1 MLTNVIPDTGRFL
14 LLAFPA
20 LFSIINPLGGAFI
33 FLAATRGMEQ
43 TARSRMARQV
53 ATYSFITLNVSML
66 IGAFVLRIF
75 GIEMPVLRLAGGIV
89 IALTA
94 WKLLN
99 AEDDSSMRG
108 AVLEEAGG
116 ADASHL
122 AFYPL
127 TMPMTTGPGTIA
139 VAIALGTGG
148 GGPGAD
154 NPLVFA
160 VQALVTTTLICLVIY
175 LLYRSSGRIALA
187 IGPTG
192 TNIVARLSAF
202 LLFCIGIQ
210 VMWGGVAELV
220 GSLQQQ

>member
-1 MLTNVIPDTGRFL
+1 MLTNLVAQTGTFL

-43 TARSRMARQV
+43 RARSRLARQV
-53 ATYSFITLNVSML
+53 ATYSFITLNLSML

-75 GIEMPVLRLAGGIV
+75 GIEMPVLRLAGGII
-89 IALTA
+89 IALAA

-99 AEDDSSMRG
+99 AEDDNAARG
-108 AVLEEAGG
+108 AVLEEAD
-116 ADASHL
+116 ARDASHL

-148 GGPGAD
+148 GGVGAD
-154 NPLVFA
+154 NLLVFGM
-160 VQALVTTTLICLVIY
+160 QALVTSTLICLLIY

-210 VMWGGVAELV
+210 VMWTGIAELV
-220 GSLQQQ
+220 GSLR

>member
-1 MLTNVIPDTGRFL
+1 MLTEFAAQTGTFL

-43 TARSRMARQV
+43 AARSRLARQV
-53 ATYSFITLNVSML
+53 AIYSFITLNVSML

-75 GIEMPVLRLAGGIV
+75 GIDMPVLRLAGGII

-99 AEDDSSMRG
+99 AEDDSAQRG
-108 AVLEEAGG
+108 AVLEEAGTR
-116 ADASHL
+116 DASHL

-139 VAIALGTGG
+139 VAVAEPDGEVRSLGAIPNRAEALRRLIKRLGLFGDKAVPPTGSPLDVLWDRRRS
-148 GGPGAD
+148 PGYWWVRPFSCSSTRWAAIQRD
-154 NPLVFA
+154 
-160 VQALVTTTLICLVIY
+160 
-175 LLYRSSGRIALA
+175 RSSGLITTA
-187 IGPTG
+187 P
-192 TNIVARLSAF
+192 S
-202 LLFCIGIQ
+202 
-210 VMWGGVAELV
+210 
-220 GSLQQQ
+220 

>member
-1 MLTNVIPDTGRFL
+1 VLANVAAQTGTFL

-33 FLAATRGMEQ
+33 FLAATRRMEQ
-43 TARSRMARQV
+43 KARSRLARQV

-75 GIEMPVLRLAGGIV
+75 GIDMPVLRLAGGIV

-99 AEDDSSMRG
+99 AEDDSAKRG
-108 AVLEEAGG
+108 AVLEEAGA
-116 ADASHL
+116 ADASRL

-139 VAIALGTGG
+139 VAVALGTGG

-154 NPLVFA
+154 NPLVFG
-160 VQALVTTTLICLVIY
+160 VQALVTTTLICLLIY
-175 LLYRSSGRIALA
+175 LLYRSSSRIALA

-210 VMWGGVAELV
+210 VMWGGIAELIR
-220 GSLQQQ
+220 SLQQT

>member
-1 MLTNVIPDTGRFL
+1 VLAEFAAQTGTFL

-43 TARSRMARQV
+43 AARTRLARQV

-75 GIEMPVLRLAGGIV
+75 GIDMPVLRLAGGIV

-99 AEDDSSMRG
+99 AEDDSAQRG
-108 AVLEEAGG
+108 AVLEEAGTR
-116 ADASHL
+116 DASHL

-154 NPLVFA
+154 NPLVFG
-160 VQALVTTTLICLVIY
+160 VQALVTSTLICLLIY

-192 TNIVARLSAF
+192 TNIVARLTAF

-210 VMWGGVAELV
+210 VMWTGIAKLV
-220 GSLQQQ
+220 GSLQSG